1 MGPFE
6 SVQFGW
12 HDVLLSMWLTA
23 VVYVVEALLL
33 SYCSLVLLLLDIGMN
48 FVYHLPLVLIPLRL
62 MLLFETRSGPF
73 RLE

>member
-1 MGPFE
+1 MVHFE
-6 SVQFGW
+6 SVQFCW